1 MTIALVMAGGRS
13 VRMRR
18 SAGPQHKALQ
28 PLLGQPLVEHN
39 LRQLIDAGFD
49 EIVVAVNC
57 AEEELIDY
65 VEHKRREFARES
77 SVSLECLIERV
88 PLGTIGAAGELADRD
103 SDVVT
108 VFVDNISLLD
118 YRQLVAHHR
127 RRKAAM
133 TMAVHVHKFGI
144 PFGQVV
150 VRDGAVDEYIEKPR
164 LPVLISSG
172 TYVLAPA
179 ACRMLAG
186 GGRCDAPQL
195 FARVK
200 AARETIAAWQHQAA
214 WIDINDTDALDAAER
229 LVRDNRTAFDAAFGA
244 EPCTLATSYPDSN
257 HALGTDGE
265 NR

>member
-18 SAGPQHKALQ
+18 SGGPQHKALQ
-28 PLLGQPLVEHN
+28 PLLGRPLIEHN
-39 LRQLIDAGFD
+39 LRQLIDAGFE

-57 AEEELIDY
+57 AEEELLDY
-65 VEHKRREFARES
+65 VESQRQEFAREN
-77 SVSLECLIERV
+77 SVSLECLVEHA
-88 PLGTIGAAGELADRD
+88 PLGTIGAAGQLADRD
-103 SDVVT
+103 SDVLT

-118 YRQLVAHHR
+118 YRQLVAHHQ

-133 TMAVHVHKFGI
+133 TMAVHVHRFGI

-150 VRDGAVDEYIEKPR
+150 VRDGAVDEYLEKPR

-172 TYVLAPA
+172 TYVLSSS

-200 AARETIAAWQHQAA
+200 DAGQTIAAWQHQAA
-214 WIDINDTDALDAAER
+214 WIDINDTDALNAAEQ
-229 LVRDNRTAFDAAFGA
+229 LVQDNLAGFDTAIGA
-244 EPCTLATSYPDSN
+244 DRCTLASSYPDLT
-257 HALGTDGE
+257 HALGRDGE